1 MVFDKNK
8 YKFMSETERLKIKI
22 GNHNKHNNK
31 TKSEKNSSLYKE
43 YMFSSPFKKIIKN
56 KKASYINLSQ
66 ENKKNNNNYKSTNNN
81 TKKNNS
87 IQKLKYNKSFELNM
101 NNNLLPNN
109 NFDIINDNLY
119 TLNYNKHKG
128 SKNFN
133 NNSVILNN
141 KPKKVKKKNKTLVK
155 SNINHGNSSFK
166 KSEANYENMIIK
178 KLDDKFLYLE
188 HNIIDK
194 KYENDIDH
202 DEMIITSKKKPVNNG
217 KKNSGNQ
224 NSNKLSNIIGFNS
237 NPKEINEDEYF
248 NISENKNNIEIDENY
263 LLNTSFENQRSDF
276 GIMYTDNYDKTVMD
290 DLLSLEIKLM
300 VEKML
305 DMQKSYHKELNFILG
320 QYNNNNK
327 IFKILVKKIRFFQKK
342 IHVLRGLEEKRN
354 LEGNIYNFVGIYHNN
369 NKHEI
374 NKINKNEF
382 NIWKNNI
389 IKINKKSNI
398 FDKEKLRQ
406 IFEIIVFDKYNKIS
420 GKLESIENKI
430 ILGLMKK
437 LKYNSKKN
445 DEIKS
450 NYYSS
455 VKTTYNNK
463 LNKIKQNK
471 NTSTSPIHTYKNSVQ
486 KNKIDIPSSINKKKH
501 KKISSCDNPKQ
512 PKYNIKYMK
521 QKYW

>member
-1 MVFDKNK
+1 
-8 YKFMSETERLKIKI
+8 
-22 GNHNKHNNK
+22 
-31 TKSEKNSSLYKE
+31 
-43 YMFSSPFKKIIKN
+43 
-56 KKASYINLSQ
+56 
-66 ENKKNNNNYKSTNNN
+66 
-81 TKKNNS
+81 
-87 IQKLKYNKSFELNM
+87 M
-101 NNNLLPNN
+101 NNNLLPNK

-263 LLNTSFENQRSDF
+263 LLNTSFENRRSDF
-276 GIMYTDNYDKTVMD
+276 NIMYTYDYEKTVMD
-290 DLLSLEIKLM
+290 DLLSLEIKLL

-305 DMQKSYHKELNFILG
+305 EMQKSYHKELNLILN
-320 QYNNNNK
+320 QYNKNNV
-327 IFKILVKKIRFFQKK
+327 IFKILIEKIKFYRKKMHNLQK
-342 IHVLRGLEEKRN
+342 LEEKKDIG
-354 LEGNIYNFVGIYHNN
+354 GNIYNFVGIYHNN
-369 NKHEI
+369 NQHEI
-374 NKINKNEF
+374 NKINKDEF
-382 NIWKNNI
+382 KLWKNIVFNRDKKNI
-389 IKINKKSNI
+389 VY
-398 FDKEKLRQ
+398 DKEQLKK
-406 IFEIIVFDKYNKIS
+406 IFKIIVFDNHHKIS
-420 GKLESIENKI
+420 GKLNNIENKI
-430 ILGLMKK
+430 IIGLMKK
-437 LKYNSKKN
+437 FRYSRNSEN
-445 DEIKS
+445 IS
-450 NYYSS
+450 N
-455 VKTTYNNK
+455 NN
-463 LNKIKQNK
+463 IKQNYIK
-471 NTSTSPIHTYKNSVQ
+471 NNKNKPNKNSSVSPIQTYKYMI
-486 KNKIDIPSSINKKKH
+486 KNNNATTNNKKKH
-501 KKISSCDNPKQ
+501 KKNSSCSQSRQNNV
-512 PKYNIKYMK
+512 YNYKNLK
-521 QKYW
+521 QK